1 MSPYNPVS
9 CKDVRG
15 ARTASH
21 WYAMGW
27 QCPVGG
33 GGHRLVETFPPHF
46 SVMNFSLWQ
55 PIIESYCCHVLNT
68 TGMVMA
74 AVVSI
79 LERSQCAELEEGRE

>member
-1 MSPYNPVS
+1 
-9 CKDVRG
+9 
-15 ARTASH
+15 
-21 WYAMGW
+21 
-27 QCPVGG
+27 
-33 GGHRLVETFPPHF
+33 
-46 SVMNFSLWQ
+46 MNFSLWQ